1 MCVLMIEIFNVL
13 KILFTMPFLLY
24 SCYSDL
30 KARRVSNMVWKY
42 MLASGSVFVLY
53 DVLTGGIP
61 YIKALLLSGVI
72 VFVSV
77 YILFQLG
84 AFGGGDAKGLIVLS
98 ILFPLYPVFLFS
110 GEAYP
115 LLGLPPIGLFTFT
128 VLGNAL
134 LLTILVPL
142 GMFCYNLLHFSP
154 EMLKKP
160 FYMFIGY
167 RTEISSLKNKEHL
180 ALLEKFEVDE
190 KGSIKKSFAPT
201 GLDFDANKKPEL
213 EEYMKKGIIG
223 KEVWV
228 TPGLPFMLSITAGFI
243 TAVIFGDFIFYFIIR
258 LMMG

>member
-1 MCVLMIEIFNVL
+1 MIEIF

-30 KARRVSNMVWKY
+30 KTRRVSNRLWKY
-42 MLASGSVFVLY
+42 MLVSGSVLVLY
-53 DVLTGGIP
+53 EIFIGGIP
-61 YIKALLLSGVI
+61 YLKVLFLSGVI

-98 ILFPLYPVFLFS
+98 IFFPLYPVFRFS
-110 GEAYP
+110 GETYP
-115 LLGLPPIGLFTFT
+115 LLGIPLVGLFTFT

-134 LLTILVPL
+134 LLTVLVPL

-160 FYMFIGY
+160 LYMFIGY
-167 RTEISSLKNKEHL
+167 RTEISSLKYKQHL
-180 ALLEKFEVDE
+180 GLLEKFEFDE
-190 KGSIKKSFAPT
+190 KGSLKRRYVRA
-201 GLDFDANKKPEL
+201 GLNFDANQKPEL
-213 EEYMKKGIIG
+213 EEYMKKGLIG

-243 TAVIFGDFIFYFIIR
+243 TAVVFGNLVFYIVMRFVV
-258 LMMG
+258 G